1 MRKYFFLLISIG
13 TLVMLI
19 VMAKNGATL
28 KTAATPKGILD
39 LEFAYNSDKATTVIN
54 AWQDDG
60 KTDNIAAA
68 KFNTGL
74 DFIFL
79 LFYAAF
85 LYHACKMV
93 AENYKGIAA
102 TAGILLAYGAIAA
115 GLLDV
120 FENIGMLLTLHG
132 YINNFVRLVTVIFS
146 GVKWL
151 LALAAL
157 LYSVIGGGWF
167 LIKKISQ

>member
-1 MRKYFFLLISIG
+1 
-13 TLVMLI
+13 
-19 VMAKNGATL
+19 MAKTGATL
-28 KTAATPKGILD
+28 KTASTPKGILD
-39 LEFAYNSDKATTVIN
+39 LEFAYNSDKATIVIN

-60 KTDNIAAA
+60 KTDNITAA
-68 KFNTGL
+68 KFNTQL

-93 AENYKGIAA
+93 SGNYKGIVAA
-102 TAGILLAYGAIAA
+102 IGILLAYGAIAA

-120 FENIGMLLTLHG
+120 FENIGMLLTLYGH
-132 YINNFVRLVTVIFS
+132 ISNSISLATVIFS
-146 GVKWL
+146 VMKWL

-157 LYSVIGGGWF
+157 LYFVIGGGWF
-167 LIKKISQ
+167 LIKKIVS

>member
-1 MRKYFFLLISIG
+1 
-13 TLVMLI
+13 
-19 VMAKNGATL
+19 MAKTGATL
-28 KTAATPKGILD
+28 KTASTPKGILD
-39 LEFAYNSDKATTVIN
+39 LEFAYNSDKATIVIN

-60 KTDNIAAA
+60 KTDNITAA
-68 KFNTGL
+68 KFNTQL

-93 AENYKGIAA
+93 SGNHKGIVAA
-102 TAGILLAYGAIAA
+102 IGILLAYGAIAA

-120 FENIGMLLTLHG
+120 FENIGMLLTLYGH
-132 YINNFVRLVTVIFS
+132 ISNSISLATVIFS
-146 GVKWL
+146 VMKWL

-157 LYSVIGGGWF
+157 LYFVIGGGWF
-167 LIKKISQ
+167 LIKKIVS

>member
-1 MRKYFFLLISIG
+1 
-13 TLVMLI
+13 
-19 VMAKNGATL
+19 MAKTGATL

-39 LEFAYNSDKATTVIN
+39 LEFAYNSDKATIVKN

-60 KTDNIAAA
+60 KTDNITAA
-68 KFNTGL
+68 KFNTQL

-93 AENYKGIAA
+93 SGNHKGIVAA
-102 TAGILLAYGAIAA
+102 IGILLAYGAIAA

-120 FENIGMLLTLHG
+120 FENIGMLLTLYGH
-132 YINNFVRLVTVIFS
+132 ISNSISLATVIFS
-146 GVKWL
+146 VMKWL

-157 LYSVIGGGWF
+157 LYFVIGGGWF
-167 LIKKISQ
+167 LIKKIVS